1 MKQDQ
6 KSLKSLVNSRKVAI
20 AALIEIN
27 EAKAYANLYLP
38 NYFEKQQVPLEIRA
52 FVTEL
57 VYGSLRWQGWY
68 DYLVAEFSD
77 RSFNQ
82 IDNRTLAA
90 LRIGTHQL
98 IGMNV
103 ENYAA
108 VNETVSAAI
117 EILGKARS
125 TFINAMLRKISQCDI
140 KNIEEEKL
148 SELNI
153 KNLSIRYSHPEW
165 IVSAYFDVLKDL
177 DLVKSLLIANNH
189 STKPDLVCW
198 PTKSS
203 LSDLVEATDF
213 EPILGT
219 KYGFT
224 TKSIPSDLEIIR
236 NRQGAVQ
243 DRASQKIVE
252 IIIEDFDTGLNWL
265 DMCAGPGGK
274 AAYLYYSLCQ
284 RETDPKFLAYEVSEH
299 RAALVKQVLPSH
311 LVKQVDSRELPVNQ
325 FDRIILDAPCTG
337 LGALRRRPEARWAK
351 AASILKELIPLQRSL
366 LNAAGLAVRKSGFIY
381 YITCSPHKAETESMV
396 HEFLIDHP
404 DFKLIPIGSG
414 KSAED
419 GYHRSWTHKGE
430 GDSMFMAKL
439 QRVN

>member
-1 MKQDQ
+1 MKQHQ

-82 IDNRTLAA
+82 IDDRTLAA

-125 TFINAMLRKISQCDI
+125 AFVNAILRKISQCDI
-140 KNIEEEKL
+140 KRIEEEAL
-148 SELNI
+148 PELNI

-177 DLVKSLLIANNH
+177 DLVKSLLIANNQ

-203 LSDLVEATDF
+203 LSDLAEAPEI
-213 EPILGT
+213 EPIIGT
-219 KYGFT
+219 KNGFT

-243 DRASQKIVE
+243 DRASQNIVE
-252 IIIEDFDTGLNWL
+252 IIIEDFDTGLSWL

-284 RETDPKFLAYEVSEH
+284 RETEPKFLAYEVSEH
-299 RAALVKQVLPSH
+299 RAALVRQVIPSH
-311 LVKQVDSRELPVNQ
+311 LVKQEDSREMPVDQ

-337 LGALRRRPEARWAK
+337 LGALRRRPEARWVK

-366 LNAAGLAVRKSGFIY
+366 LNSAGQAVRKFGFIY
-381 YITCSPHKAETESMV
+381 YLTCSPHKAETESMV

-414 KSAED
+414 KSSDD